1 MPSKAFEYLN
11 SQNKINEAETKT
23 TILEQIP
30 VEPKNDFEKKIKSAL
45 KRQRTT
51 LATITKISYL
61 TK

>member
-30 VEPKNDFEKKIKSAL
+30 VEPKNDFEKKLSPPSNDNEQHL
-45 KRQRTT
+45 Q
-51 LATITKISYL
+51 L
-61 TK
+61 